1 MALSYAFL
9 LDGARF
15 FASSSARRCY
25 QGRGEVS
32 TGGHE
37 FVSLRKRVP
46 QRRAKIAARQ
56 PCAPSRLVVRTG
68 ARSLAGLDGAEREG
82 SIFTFLFHSPQKP
95 FLYLAMLLFREA
107 LVPALFQQ
115 RNQTGQ

>member
-15 FASSSARRCY
+15 FASSIARRCS

-37 FVSLRKRVP
+37 CVSLRKRVP
-46 QRRAKIAARQ
+46 QRRVKIAARQ
-56 PCAPSRLVVRTG
+56 PSAPSRLVVRTG
-68 ARSLAGLDGAEREG
+68 ALSFAGLDGAEGQG
-82 SIFTFLFHSPQKP
+82 STFTFLFHSPQKP
-95 FLYLAMLLFREA
+95 FLYLATLFFHEA
-107 LVPALFQQ
+107 QVPVLFQQ
-115 RNQTGQ
+115 RHQTG